1 MSNDTVKIGIDV
13 SSNGTMPKS
22 EKEAAALNKQLEA
35 LARNAER
42 ANKAQQGGT
51 SGSRKAAA
59 TMDNQGYRNLQG
71 TAQTSGAEARDFAKQ
86 SQGLGG
92 LVRVYAT
99 FAANLFAVSAAF
111 NALKQAADTSA
122 LVKGLDMLGA
132 AQGRNLGG
140 LSKRLVEI
148 TDGAI
153 SMRDAMTSVA
163 QTTSGGMNAKNVERL
178 GLVAKNASLALGIS
192 MPDAISRL
200 SRGITKLEPE
210 LLDELGIMTKIEPA
224 VETYARSVGKAASQ
238 LTDFERRQAFANAVL
253 TEGESKFGALADAA
267 SNPYDRL
274 LASLKNVA
282 QTGLEFINKFLT
294 PVISLLASSPIAL
307 AAAIGTIATVL
318 LKQAMPALGQ
328 FKQELAASAEQANK
342 LAISKGESA
351 IAARKKVEDQ
361 ISQVVERSA
370 DVQIQKL
377 ADAEKRIQDLSN
389 TTLSKRSAAY
399 KLLSKDLQDIT
410 AKDLARLETTAKGLD
425 TKGLKAE
432 ATAYRE
438 LIKSVESAQLAWE
451 AEQKAKLAARKEA
464 ERDISSRNTIVGLNQ
479 ELAKSAQVDS
489 FKKGVISNAAYNAS
503 LIGMT
508 GAFKLMRAE
517 IAESDIALTKW
528 QKTTLYASASFAM
541 LGGVLSTVASAFQ
554 GVFMW
559 IGIGTTVLS
568 LLDTGFSKNT
578 KQMEDFT
585 KALDLSESSAR
596 NAVNTLDLLNRKGG
610 VATATIDGISAMAN
624 ALNDLT
630 AAAEGSIIA
639 MDRAKA
645 AQGGWDK
652 IKDSI
657 FSLFGGGLDKNLAKS
672 LSEDVDKALQLVKRS
687 GINTEVEKTFKEIL
701 NVDNLD
707 INTVRQAILN
717 LSKTS
722 KEDLVKALQKS
733 NTEVNNSASRLQSFK
748 SATEGVKK
756 SYDEFIQSTANTNPI
771 FKVGA
776 SLETLGQSMSLLVT
790 GGVRELDAA
799 LLDLAKTPEKI
810 ALFGSDFTQ
819 KFIAVREGFQDQA
832 EAVEK
837 YRNEIISLQ
846 KEEEKLKAKII
857 SQTANQPAVRNA
869 AQNNLGASMSG
880 QYLNTRANQIDTA
893 SDQRQLNEVQN
904 KLDVARL
911 QLAEQPVSKI
921 NEARKLFSEGVG
933 IAFDKG
939 ANLIKVALGQASEKA
954 GLTITKA
961 MLGGLSGE
969 NKAQLENKIAAKEI
983 QIQLKAIDTNIS
995 LILTNE
1001 RLIAAVSASTAEA
1014 ELGRAELAGK
1024 PPEEISKLQTA
1035 ASAEKIFKELLDKG
1049 PRAMSAYSGKED
1061 TPEVSSIVKGR
1072 LIGINQRVGQQQA
1085 SRIEV
1090 QGSAE
1095 ARKRY
1100 LDQQNIIKGRLEDT
1114 QRLNEL
1120 ETAANAVLVARQ
1132 SILSSIAG
1140 IGNETTIAE
1149 QHKLDIVTQLKRQQ
1163 QEINKI
1169 DAEIAAAAT
1178 DAEAAKLGGYKY
1190 SILIRQEQEQQ
1201 NIALQLTQKYLELN
1215 LSKISK
1221 RYELEKLIR
1230 DVNFAQK
1237 ESELEITTARLT
1249 SYAQLYETV
1258 GEYANIQNYSL
1269 DIQKAQLTQER
1280 TISDARANY
1289 NKLEEEAKARI
1300 LALGDKEPERVKA
1313 INQEL
1318 ERQALIRDTSIVQAD
1333 IELAKRKELAEIT
1346 KTVAN
1351 EQQRYNDLLKNSN
1364 DLATSLG
1371 KAFGDMG
1378 TNLGNVVKSFSE
1390 FLVTAE
1396 KGAKAQEQI
1405 AKSMAETKAAM
1416 NNSETEEEY
1425 MANFKKLGAQTAAYG
1440 KQQKENAK
1448 SEITNYANIAGAAKG
1463 LFNEKSREAKQ
1474 LAAIEKA
1481 LHVAKIAMM
1490 AKEMIADALKTGEAL
1505 INSVTRAGATQAEM
1519 VANAGAAV
1527 TNQGKGDP
1535 YSAPVRIA
1543 AMIGLMATIL
1553 SQFGSGGEVTQ
1564 SGATFAMSDS
1574 QRLETQGTNTSYD
1587 GGGNKF
1593 INGNGVFGDDSAKV
1607 DSINKS
1613 LEIIKNN
1620 SIDGLSY
1627 DDKLLKSFQRVAN
1640 AITGVAQAIYTV
1652 PGLRSG
1658 AGFSNISGTQN
1669 IKADQTMNAAMIGAI
1684 FGPIGAGVGAALAQI
1699 PFVGNILGGLF
1710 GGDKSVDTV
1719 IEASGISLRGSFES
1733 LAKETAKG
1741 VSTFQDILITTTE
1754 RGGILTG
1761 GDKVNQSRSR
1771 RGGVLP
1777 AEVTDAIQEVFVQY
1791 KTLFLNVAERAKI
1804 SAEEVNRAFRDIT
1817 FGAEGDISTAGLT
1830 GEELAKEISAV
1841 IGSKANQAAKQI
1853 FASFEQYK
1861 ILGEDYSTTVLRV
1874 IDTNTKV
1881 QQVLK
1886 NIGIEKLVD
1895 SFAGTEALVKL
1906 AGGLDKFVESYD
1918 YFKTNFLSTAEQLVP
1933 VQKAVTEELSR
1944 LNITTV
1950 TNRDSFVKL
1959 IRSLDLTDDTVQ
1971 ETYLSLMDLAPA
1983 IDQVFKE
1990 QERIATEREGLQKKI
2005 LELENDTVTLR
2016 NKELLALDASNQA
2029 LQKQI
2034 WALGEQQTAAKNL
2047 KSNLEGVTKTI
2058 KGQITSLTDYKNALL
2073 TGDKGTMTTS
2083 QKYQSAKDDI
2093 TNLLSII
2100 NGIPKTKE
2108 EEDARNLAISKL
2120 SGSTDKF
2127 LGLSRELFASGAQ
2140 YTADFNTVLATV
2152 AQTSSTLETQLT
2164 DSQRQ
2169 LDALKTSEGYL
2180 FSIEASSKT
2189 TAELMQA
2196 YIDATTALIGT
2207 GYSKAMATGT
2217 NYVPEDMTALIHKG
2231 ERVIPAADNFV
2242 LMSRLTT
2249 TDNYTRDMVI
2259 QIRELNQ
2266 KITSLERTVAEGA
2279 VMNAQATDRN
2289 TEQIAQAVTDGS
2301 DKTVQVTRIQNRAT
2315 IK

>member
-1 MSNDTVKIGIDV
+1 MSNDTIKVGIDV
-13 SSNGTMPKS
+13 SSNGTLPRT
-22 EKEAAALNKQLEA
+22 EKEAAAANKQLEA
-35 LARNAER
+35 LARSAER
-42 ANKAQQGGT
+42 ANKATQGGGT

-59 TMDNQGYRNLQG
+59 SMSGEGYRNLQG
-71 TAQTSGAEARDFAKQ
+71 TAQTSGAEGRDFAKQ

-111 NALKQAADTSA
+111 NALKQAADTTA

-361 ISQVVERSA
+361 IAQVVERSA

-432 ATAYRE
+432 AAAYRE

-464 ERDISSRNTIVGLNQ
+464 EKDIASRNTIVGLNQ

-489 FKKGVISNAAYNAS
+489 FKKSVISNAAYNAS
-503 LIGMT
+503 LIGVT

-517 IAESDIALTKW
+517 IAESEIALTKW

-707 INTVRQAILN
+707 IDTVRQAILN

-722 KEDLVKALQKS
+722 REDLVKALQKS

-756 SYDEFIQSTANTNPI
+756 AYDEFIQSTANTNPI

-790 GGVRELDAA
+790 GGVRELDGA

-819 KFIAVREGFQDQA
+819 KFIAVRQGFQDQA

-837 YRNEIISLQ
+837 YKNEIISLQ
-846 KEEEKLKAKII
+846 KEEEKLKAKVI

-869 AQNNLGASMSG
+869 AQNNLSASMSG
-880 QYLNTRANQIDTA
+880 QYLNTRASQIDTT

-911 QLAEQPVSKI
+911 QLAEQPTNKI

-933 IAFDKG
+933 IAFNKG
-939 ANLIKVALGQASEKA
+939 ADLIKVALGQASEKA

-969 NKAQLENKIAAKEI
+969 NRAQLENKIAAEEI
-983 QIQLKAIDTNIS
+983 KIQLKAIDTNIS

-1014 ELGRAELAGK
+1014 ELGRAEAAGK
-1024 PPEEISKLQTA
+1024 PTEEIKKLETA

-1090 QGSAE
+1090 KGTE
-1095 ARKRY
+1095 DARKRY

-1149 QHKLDIVTQLKRQQ
+1149 QHKLDIVTQQKRQQ

-1169 DAEIAAAAT
+1169 DAEIASAAT

-1190 SILIRQEQEQQ
+1190 SILIRQEQERE
-1201 NIALQLTQKYLELN
+1201 NTALQLTQKYLELN
-1215 LSKISK
+1215 LTNIGK
-1221 RYELEKLIR
+1221 RYDLEKQTR
-1230 DVNFAQK
+1230 DLVFNQK
-1237 ESELEITTARLT
+1237 DAELEISSTRIT
-1249 SYAQLYETV
+1249 SYAQLYDAV
-1258 GEYANIQNYSL
+1258 GSYVNRQRYSIEL
-1269 DIQKAQLTQER
+1269 QKAELDQRKVIGEAQADYSR
-1280 TISDARANY
+1280 
-1289 NKLEEEAKARI
+1289 KEEESKARI
-1300 LALGDKEPERVKA
+1300 AALGTSDTDGSKAKA
-1313 INQEL
+1313 ITDEL
-1318 ERQALIRDTSIVQAD
+1318 ARQAIIRDNAILQAGV
-1333 IELAKRKELAEIT
+1333 ELDKRTQIAAINKA
-1346 KTVAN
+1346 VAD
-1351 EQQRYNDLLKNSN
+1351 EQQRYNDLLKIGT
-1364 DLATSLG
+1364 DMATSLAA
-1371 KAFGDMG
+1371 AFGEVGATLG
-1378 TNLGNVVKSFSE
+1378 TVVKSISE
-1390 FLVTAE
+1390 FVVASE
-1396 KGAKAQEQI
+1396 KGAKAQQEI
-1405 AKSMAETKAAM
+1405 AKAMDEAERAGNYA
-1416 NNSETEEEY
+1416 
-1425 MANFKKLGAQTAAYG
+1425 KLNELSKDYA
-1440 KQQKENAK
+1440 KQEKDNAK
-1448 SEITNYANIAGAAKG
+1448 TQVQGYATIAGAAKSLFSERSQGAKILGTIEKG
-1463 LFNEKSREAKQ
+1463 LHIQRLGAMAEEVLATTAGEAAKTAAASAGYFSRMWIYISEIYAKFAAT
-1474 LAAIEKA
+1474 LGPYGIAAAAAVIAAIG
-1481 LHVAKIAMM
+1481 
-1490 AKEMIADALKTGEAL
+1490 LKGG
-1505 INSVTRAGATQAEM
+1505 STQTS
-1519 VANAGAAV
+1519 AA
-1527 TNQGKGDP
+1527 
-1535 YSAPVRIA
+1535 
-1543 AMIGLMATIL
+1543 
-1553 SQFGSGGEVTQ
+1553 
-1564 SGATFAMSDS
+1564 FAMNSE
-1574 QRLETQGTNTSYD
+1574 QMQETQGTGTTYD
-1587 GGGNKF
+1587 ASGNKVET
-1593 INGNGVFGDDSAKV
+1593 GGGVFGDSSAKV
-1607 DSINKS
+1607 DNINSS

-1620 SIDGLSY
+1620 SVEGLNY
-1627 DDKLLKSFQRVAN
+1627 DNKLLKSFERVAN
-1640 AITGVAQAIYTV
+1640 AMTGAAQAIYTI
-1652 PGLRSG
+1652 PGLRKG
-1658 AGFSNISGTQN
+1658 GNFGTQSGTTST
-1669 IKADQTMNAAMIGAI
+1669 KADQTINGALVGALVA
-1684 FGPIGAGVGAALAQI
+1684 GPIGAALGAALSQI
-1699 PFVGNILGGLF
+1699 PLVGNILGGIF
-1710 GGDKSVDTV
+1710 GGGTSATTS
-1719 IEASGISLRGSFES
+1719 IEGAGIQLRGSLEQIIND
-1733 LAKETAKG
+1733 TAG
-1741 VSTFQDILITTTE
+1741 SITQYKDVLQQFHKD
-1754 RGGILTG
+1754 GGWFGSDEDWTQRFRE
-1761 GDKVNQSRSR
+1761 VNAVKQ
-1771 RGGVLP
+1771 
-1777 AEVTDAIQEVFVQY
+1777 EVTSSIRDVFVQS
-1791 KTLFLNVAERAKI
+1791 KAMFTEVGKSAGITAQEVQRVFENLNTNI
-1804 SAEEVNRAFRDIT
+1804 DI
-1817 FGAEGDISTAGLT
+1817 DLQGLT
-1830 GEELAKEISAV
+1830 GDKIVAELNAV
-1841 IGSKANQAAKQI
+1841 IGSKLDEAAKAL
-1853 FASFEQYK
+1853 FSSFDKYK
-1861 ILGEDYSTTVLRV
+1861 KFGESYLTTVVRV
-1874 IDTNTKV
+1874 VDTNTKV
-1881 QQVLK
+1881 QQVLT
-1886 NIGIEKLVD
+1886 NMGIDKLVTGLYD
-1895 SFAGTEALVKL
+1895 ITEGMITI
-1906 AGGLDKFVESYD
+1906 AGGLENFISEYD
-1918 YFKTNFLSTAEQLVP
+1918 FFKTNFLSESEQLVP
-1933 VQKAVTEELSR
+1933 VQKAVNEELKR
-1944 LNITTV
+1944 LKITTA
-1950 TNRDSFVKL
+1950 TSREGFVAL
-1959 IRSLDLTDDTVQ
+1959 IRSLDVTTQTGRDTYQ
-1971 ETYLSLMDLAPA
+1971 ALMNLAPG
-1983 IDQVFKE
+1983 IDQLFKAE
-1990 QERIATEREGLQKKI
+1990 EKIAAEREGLQKKI
-2005 LELENDTVTLR
+2005 LELEGDTITLR

-2058 KGQITSLTDYKNALL
+2058 KSQITSLTEYKNTLL
-2073 TGDKGTMTTS
+2073 TGDKGSLTTS
-2083 QKYQSAKDDI
+2083 QQYQSAKDDI
-2093 TNLLSII
+2093 SNLLAVI

-2108 EEDARNLAISKL
+2108 EEDVRNAAIAKL

-2127 LGLSRELFASGAQ
+2127 LALSRELFASGAQ
-2140 YTADFNTVLATV
+2140 YTADFNTVLSIIN
-2152 AQTSSTLETQLT
+2152 QTSGSLT
-2164 DSQRQ
+2164 DQ
-2169 LDALKTSEGYL
+2169 LSTAELQLSTLKTSESYL
-2180 FSIEASSKT
+2180 FNIEASSKT
-2189 TAELMQA
+2189 TATLMQE
-2196 YIDATTALIGT
+2196 YLDATAALRET
-2207 GYSKAMATGT
+2207 GYTKLATGT
-2217 NYVPEDMTALIHKG
+2217 NYVPQDMTAQIHKG
-2231 ERVIPAADNFV
+2231 ERIIPAADNFV
-2242 LMSRLTT
+2242 LMSRLST
-2249 TDNYTRDMVI
+2249 TDNYTRDMCI

-2266 KITSLERTVAEGA
+2266 KIDSLERTVAEGA